1 MAVKV
6 QINGIQIAYTDQGK
20 GTPVL
25 FIHGFPMSQAAW
37 EPQVKALSSSFR
49 VICLDLRGHGE
60 SGVPQRHDS
69 SIEMFAD
76 DVRGLLDHL
85 SIQQAVLAGLSMG
98 GYTLFAFYRKYPTRV
113 KGLVLADTRARSD
126 TPEVRDGRF
135 KMAQMADQEGL
146 GSIAEAMIPKL
157 LSPASVKSRAE
168 LVEKVRH
175 IITRNALEGVVGDLM
190 AMAGRPDS
198 VDLLPEISCPTLV
211 LVGEQ
216 DCATPP
222 SEVKQMAD
230 QIKDARFEIIPRAGH
245 LSNLE
250 NPEAFNQAVR
260 RFIESL

>member
-6 QINGIQIAYTDQGK
+6 RINGILIAYTDQGK
-20 GTPVL
+20 GTPIL
-25 FIHGFPMSQAAW
+25 FVHGFPMSMAVW

-60 SGVPQRHDS
+60 SGAPQGHS
-69 SIEMFAD
+69 TMETFAD
-76 DVRGLLDHL
+76 DVRGLLDYL
-85 SIQQAVLAGLSMG
+85 AIERAVLAGLSMG

-113 KGLVLADTRARSD
+113 KGLVLADTRAGSD

-135 KMAQMADQEGL
+135 KMVQTADQEGL
-146 GSIAEAMIPKL
+146 DSVAQAMIPKL
-157 LSPASVKSRAE
+157 LCPASVKGRAD
-168 LVEKVRH
+168 LVENVRH
-175 IITRNALEGVVGDLM
+175 IIVHNALTGVVGDLH

-198 VDLLPEISCPTLV
+198 VDLLSKISCPTLV

-216 DCATPP
+216 DTATPP

-230 QIKDARFEIIPRAGH
+230 QIKAARFEIIPSAGH

-250 NPEAFNQAVR
+250 NPVAFNQAVR
-260 RFIESL
+260 RFVKSL